1 MTESAVDR
9 RFRNQIPAEHRGSL
23 DTRIQWLWMQ
33 RFGTAQSVWANSPD
47 MLDKTA
53 ATIFLQAIMGAD
65 LNSITTLFQRLEG
78 GPLADT
84 KVRDR
89 ASELKI

>member
-1 MTESAVDR
+1 MTGGDLER
-9 RFRNQIPAEHRGSL
+9 RFRNEIPAEHRASL

-33 RFGTAQSVWANSPD
+33 RFGTGQSIWANSPD

-78 GPLADT
+78 GPQADT
-84 KVRDR
+84 QVRDR